1 MKKYFAILVAVS
13 MIFAGTA
20 MADVSNIA
28 DRGGEID
35 NAAAAGASS
44 QADSEQVQGQEQLTA
59 IDQLNG
65 GLINNSFNSQG
76 MRGFAIPAD
85 PNFAPLINSY
95 HKPLPSEGFQPVE
108 ELIMY
113 SCWFTEGAL
122 ESMLKGVE
130 KAEAEFKVANT
141 NIANAAV
148 APEDGETRWIK
159 IVISK
164 DKYTGKNVGF
174 KGFITARSENRRTT
188 MTETMAKAAHVAV
201 KNGCN
206 VIHFTAQGAVRD
218 TQSFGW
224 GIGFNTTQAQIY
236 DGQDKSNVSA
246 GGFGISG
253 GTAGT
258 RDKPWLQG
266 FGLVDA
272 DLVYPALSIPV
283 EVDKKEAKITE
294 KPAPTKTAG
303 AQAIDVELPQ
313 TGNHTSYGTSQ
324 DS

>member
-1 MKKYFAILVAVS
+1 MKKYFAIMIAVS

-20 MADVSNIA
+20 MADVTTN
-28 DRGGEID
+28 GD
-35 NAAAAGASS
+35 NSAAAGSS
-44 QADSEQVQGQEQLTA
+44 AEATADFGQDQGQEQLTS
-59 IDQLNG
+59 IDQLN
-65 GLINNSFNSQG
+65 NSFNTKG

-113 SCWFTEGAL
+113 SCWFTQGSL

-130 KAEAEFKVANT
+130 KAEAEFKVANSR
-141 NIANAAV
+141 IADAAA
-148 APEDGETRWIK
+148 APEDGKTKWIK

-164 DKYTGKNVGF
+164 DKYEGDNVGF
-174 KGFITARSENRRTT
+174 KGFVTARSENRRTT
-188 MTETMAKAAHVAV
+188 MTETMAKAALVAIQ
-201 KNGCN
+201 NGCN

-218 TQSFGW
+218 AQSFGW
-224 GIGFNTTQAQIY
+224 GFGFNTTQAQIY

-246 GGFGISG
+246 GGFGVSG

-266 FGLVDA
+266 FGLIDA
-272 DLVYPALSIPV
+272 DLQYPALDVPFV
-283 EVDKKEAKITE
+283 EKEDKIVKR
-294 KPAPTKTAG
+294 PAPVKTDGNQIA
-303 AQAIDVELPQ
+303 ANATPQ
-313 TGNHTSYGTSQ
+313 TGNHTSYGSTQ
-324 DS
+324 E